1 MMVACENVSAEKRSR
16 YILEVE
22 LRGLV
27 EGLEAFG
34 KERRQ
39 RKIKQPKW
47 AAYSGSVRLSGKAR
61 TSN

>member
-1 MMVACENVSAEKRSR
+1 MMVAWENLFAEKSSSH
-16 YILEVE
+16 ILEVE

-34 KERRQ
+34 KERLQ

-47 AAYSGSVRLSGKAR
+47 ATYSGSVRLSAKAR
-61 TSN
+61 LSN